1 MEGGPLQTGLVTPS
15 ELSKAL
21 TFSLLAVGD
30 VCLVSWTRHSFASP
44 DGEGTVLGAGLAA
57 VGEEAD
63 VGAAKVST
71 GAAPVWGDEREEE
84 EAGEAPPMLFWRGE
98 RGL

>member
-1 MEGGPLQTGLVTPS
+1 MRSVP
-15 ELSKAL
+15 
-21 TFSLLAVGD
+21 
-30 VCLVSWTRHSFASP
+30 SP
-44 DGEGTVLGAGLAA
+44 DGEGTALGAGLAA

-63 VGAAKVST
+63 VSAAKVST
-71 GAAPVWGDEREEE
+71 GAVPVWGDEREEEEE